1 MARKKI
7 SRILSGG
14 VIVACTV
21 LLCTLNVSAQFQAVE
36 VTHTISGSVGVPG
49 VTMQGLPGNPTT
61 DETGYYIAI
70 VKWGWTGTVTP
81 KKEGWTFEP
90 SSKNYPEVASDQ
102 DNQDYRAIPVT
113 YTISGSAGMADVRMT
128 GLPGE
133 PVTGSDG
140 RYSASVEYGWTG
152 TVVPLKDGYEFTPAD
167 RPYRNVG
174 ADIPGQDYT
183 PKKITLN
190 ISGTTSV
197 AGVEMQGLPG
207 KVITDNAGNYIATVD
222 WGWSGTVKPIKQG
235 YTFMPEE
242 TPYTNLTFNQT
253 NQDYIS
259 TPITYTISGSAG
271 MANVEMKGFPEVVY
285 TDASGYYTAV
295 VNWGWSGV
303 VTPQLDGFTFKPA
316 SITYSQVDSDRDNQN
331 YTATIKTFI
340 ISGSAGQEGVQML
353 GLPGDPLTGPGGAYS
368 VTVDW
373 NWTGT
378 VTPTKE
384 GYEFN
389 PSNKLY
395 PPVNMD
401 MKNQNYT
408 ASLKHLTISGTVE
421 VPNVTLQ
428 GVPGRPVVSGSD
440 GSYSVSVPWGWT
452 GTITPQREGYEFNP
466 SSMQYPDVRNDEIGQ
481 DYRATLLKR
490 TISGTVLSDK
500 GQPVEGVLMMSDL
513 GLTTT
518 TDVSGKY
525 ELEVDHG
532 WGGMITPTSEGYTFR
547 PPSQR
552 YPNVTRDM
560 ANQNYQAIIKMFTI
574 TDVVTMNGIPI
585 RDVKITATDIPG
597 STATDAQGRFTIRVP
612 YGWTGEIIPTK
623 PGINFNPPSKVFS
636 DPITQNIKMGVPE
649 PVQEPAPPTRQTTPS
664 QPRTTRGGTL
674 PPELPS
680 KTEEGGTLPQTLPPA
695 VEGGGAPE
703 VNEVTTDPAIRK
715 ILKELED
722 LRKQQRGPAA
732 PGVQF
737 DPAKVPVSNT
747 FAGEDLQYVFDI
759 LGRQAG
765 IPIIPEASVYGEVYC
780 TLDNVPLETALDIVL
795 AGTPYVYKRLPH
807 YYLVSPGD
815 PNSALFSVVSETR
828 PVKLD
833 YVRANAAIALL
844 SDAFLPY
851 VKADPDPN
859 SHTVLVT
866 APTAMMERIISD
878 LEQVDQT
885 PTHVMLDARIVVME
899 RGDLLNLGIEW
910 GWPTIQ
916 AGMFSNDLL
925 GRGGG
930 DLTDF
935 GGKWP
940 WGVQM
945 GYTPDATFTS
955 SLVMALN
962 LLEENDEA
970 KILSKPQLMALN
982 GRQARIQ
989 VVKEEYYVLTSP
1001 QTTAFGFSTNYLQDI
1016 QSGTTLTITPYVGDE
1031 KDITLEMAVEVS
1043 DSVPNT
1049 RANDFPVVTRRT
1061 AENTVRIKDGGTAI
1075 VAGLTENRTNTVNK
1089 RVPGLSKLPLV
1100 GGLFNNDNN
1109 QSSTRE
1115 IAVFITARIV
1125 PDDSL
1130 DVEYTGPSPTSMMQQ
1145 QQPQEFQQPQY
1156 QMPAEPMRNDFQS
1169 SLLDAVSR
1177 RRR

>member
-49 VTMQGLPGNPTT
+49 VTMQGLPNNPTT

-81 KKEGWTFEP
+81 KKDGWTFEP
-90 SSKNYPEVASDQ
+90 HSKTYPEVTNDQ
-102 DNQDYRAIPVT
+102 DNQDYTATPVT
-113 YTISGSAGMADVRMT
+113 YTISGSVGMADVRIT
-128 GLPGE
+128 GLLE
-133 PVTGSDG
+133 EVITGSDG
-140 RYSASVEYGWTG
+140 RYSAVVEYGWDG
-152 TVVPLKDGYEFTPAD
+152 TIVPVKDGFEFTPKERA
-167 RPYRNVG
+167 YRNIG
-174 ADIPGQDYT
+174 ANMPGQDYT
-183 PKKITLN
+183 WKKITLT
-190 ISGTTSV
+190 ISGSTGA

-207 KVITDNAGNYIATVD
+207 KVVTDSTGNYMTTVD
-222 WGWSGTVKPIKQG
+222 WGWSGTVKPTKQG
-235 YTFMPEE
+235 YTFIPEE
-242 TPYTNLTFNQT
+242 TSYTDLTFNQT
-253 NQDYIS
+253 NQDYTG
-259 TPITYTISGSAG
+259 TPITFTISGSAG
-271 MANVEMKGFPEVVY
+271 MASVEMKGFPETLY
-285 TDASGYYTAV
+285 TDASGYYSAV
-295 VNWGWSGV
+295 VQWGWSGV
-303 VTPQLDGFTFKPA
+303 VTPHLDGFTFKPA
-316 SITYSQVDSDRDNQN
+316 SMTFSQVDSDRDNQLF
-331 YTATIKTFI
+331 TATMKTFT
-340 ISGSAGQEGVQML
+340 ISGSAGQEGVQMF
-353 GLPGDPLTGPGGAYS
+353 GLPGDPMTGPGGAYS

-378 VTPTKE
+378 VAPTKE
-384 GYEFN
+384 GYDFN
-389 PSNKLY
+389 PANKLY
-395 PPVNMD
+395 PPVTRD

-408 ASLKHLTISGTVE
+408 ASRKHFTISGTVG
-421 VPNVTLQ
+421 VSNVTLQ

-452 GTITPQREGYEFNP
+452 GTIAPNKDGYEFSPP
-466 SSMQYPDVRNDEIGQ
+466 SIQYPDIRSDEISRN
-481 DYRATLLKR
+481 YTATLLKR

-500 GQPVEGVLMMSDL
+500 GQPVEGMLLMSDL
-513 GLTTT
+513 GLTAT
-518 TDVSGKY
+518 TDTFGKY

-532 WGGMITPTSEGYTFR
+532 WGGMVTPTSEGHTFR

-552 YPNVTRDM
+552 YTNVARDM
-560 ANQNYQAIIKMFTI
+560 SNQNYQAIVKMFTI

-597 STATDAQGRFTIRVP
+597 STATDAQGKFTIRVP
-612 YGWTGEIIPTK
+612 YNWTGEVIPEK
-623 PGINFNPPSKVFS
+623 PGINFNPPSKSFNTPV
-636 DPITQNIKMGVPE
+636 TQNLNMGVPE
-649 PVQEPAPPTRQTTPS
+649 PERVAVPPA
-664 QPRTTRGGTL
+664 RTTEAAQTPARRGELPSELPSARRGELPSELSPSTTDGTL
-674 PPELPS
+674 PAEIPEP
-680 KTEEGGTLPQTLPPA
+680 
-695 VEGGGAPE
+695 
-703 VNEVTTDPAIRK
+703 NRVTTDPAMQK
-715 ILKELED
+715 ILEEIEA

-737 DPAKVPVSNT
+737 DPGTVPVTNT
-747 FAGEDLQYVFDI
+747 FAGEDLQYVLEN
-759 LGRQAG
+759 LGVQAG

-780 TLDNVPLETALDIVL
+780 TLDRTPLETALDIVL
-795 AGTPYVYKRLPH
+795 AGTPYIYKKTPH

-815 PNSALFSVVSETR
+815 PNSPLFSVVSETR

-833 YVRANAAIALL
+833 YIKANAAISLL

-859 SHTVLVT
+859 SHTILVT
-866 APTAMMERIISD
+866 APAAMMERIMSD
-878 LEQVDQT
+878 LEQLDMT

-925 GRGGG
+925 GKGGG
-930 DLTDF
+930 ELVDF
-935 GGKWP
+935 RGKWP

-945 GYTPDATFTS
+945 GYSPDATFTS

-982 GRQARIQ
+982 GKQARIQ

-1016 QSGTTLTITPYVGDE
+1016 QSGTTLTITPYIGDN
-1031 KDITLEMAVEVS
+1031 KDIILEMAVEVS
-1043 DSVPNT
+1043 DSVAQG
-1049 RANDFPVVTRRT
+1049 RASELPVVTRRT

-1075 VAGLTENRTNTVNK
+1075 VAGLTENRSSSINK

-1109 QSSTRE
+1109 ESSTRE
-1115 IAVFITARIV
+1115 IAVFVTARIV
-1125 PDDSL
+1125 PDDGL
-1130 DVEYTGPSPTSMMQQ
+1130 GVEFTGPSPTSIM
-1145 QQPQEFQQPQY
+1145 QQPQQPQQPQY
-1156 QMPAEPMRNDFQS
+1156 QVPAEPMRNDFQS
-1169 SLLDAVSR
+1169 SLLDSVSR